1 MRSISSSTQGASDT
15 FTYDSTSGVGIDKL
29 FSHQFVIVPAHAH
42 RAQTA
47 RAKIDEFR
55 TRNPHYKRRF

>member
-15 FTYDSTSGVGIDKL
+15 FTYDSTSSVGINKQ
-29 FSHQFVIVPAHAH
+29 FSRQLGTVLEHAH
-42 RAQTA
+42 KAHTAQ
-47 RAKIDEFR
+47 AKLVKFR